1 MKRETLKELGVPEE
15 ALDGVMKEYGISIQS
30 KESDIE
36 SLKTER
42 DSLKADITQRDKDIE
57 ALRKDSGTSE
67 ELKQRLADME
77 SDYQTKTEELESN
90 LRDTKINAALDLAL
104 ANANVHNPE
113 VVKRALDKE
122 KIQLDDKG
130 AVTGLDEQLN
140 AFKESDPYLF
150 KQETNDAKPP
160 FISPNG
166 NVNGG
171 GIQLTKET
179 FSNMSYGER
188 KELKDKQPEVYKQL
202 TK

>member
-1 MKRETLKELGVPEE
+1 MMKREKLKELGVPEE

-30 KESDIE
+30 KDSDIE

-57 ALRKDSGTSE
+57 ALRKDSGTSD

-77 SDYQTKTEELESN
+77 SDYQAKTEEIQSELKN
-90 LRDTKINAALDLAL
+90 TKINAALDLAL

-113 VVKRALDKE
+113 VVKRALDKD
-122 KIQLDDKG
+122 KIQLNDEG
-130 AVTGLDEQLN
+130 VVTGLDEQLTG
-140 AFKESDPYLF
+140 FKESDPYLF
-150 KQETNDAKPP
+150 KQETNNHKPP

-171 GIQLTKET
+171 GGTMTKEEI
-179 FSNMSYGER
+179 SKIE
-188 KELKDKQPEVYKQL
+188 DPEKRLEAIQANQNLYK
-202 TK
+202 